1 MKKLTFMW
9 KKTDFLET
17 KNFSDFFSHNTG
29 KYFFSKKKF
38 NFYKKD
44 FFDIKTCFPKIL
56 SSFHFCMRKS
66 QTVGWND
73 RIQRLLNFR
82 HNEININNRGVQMQ
96 NRF

>member
-1 MKKLTFMW
+1 MKKLTFIW

-17 KNFSDFFSHNTG
+17 KKFSDFFSHNTG
-29 KYFFSKKKF
+29 KYFFWKKKY

-56 SSFHFCMRKS
+56 PSFHFCMTKS
-66 QTVGWND
+66 QTFGWND

-82 HNEININNRGVQMQ
+82 HNEVNINNRGVKMQ